1 MKIHPFALL
10 GAFLMILGIASL
22 IHPNLAMPAKKTEV
36 QIGSTK
42 AIMET
47 RRIIEV
53 PAALAGFLIF
63 SGGALGFLGVWQP
76 WARNSSKRRK

>member
-1 MKIHPFALL
+1 MKIHPFAAFGLL
-10 GAFLMILGIASL
+10 LIILGIASL
-22 IHPNLAMPAKKTEV
+22 VHPNIPMPAKKTEV

-53 PAALAGFLIF
+53 PTILGGLLVFA
-63 SGGALGFLGVWQP
+63 GGALGFLGVWQP
-76 WARNSSKRRK
+76 WARHPSKRHK